1 MANFYTYT
9 PENLIELIESKN
21 ENLDIWLDERLKK
34 EIELSKPTD
43 ADIGFAGKRSVQRL
57 AEECAKLLPPDRIF
71 CGKQQLLAVV
81 KAFALHWAFAISSCG
96 KSYKCCCGPAN
107 KKKSPKVSPPRKR
120 KVKDS
125 MKKEECPFVIKY

>member
-71 CGKQQLLAVV
+71 LRQAAV
-81 KAFALHWAFAISSCG
+81 ASCG
-96 KSYKCCCGPAN
+96 KSLCLTLGARDFLPAW
-107 KKKSPKVSPPRKR
+107 
-120 KVKDS
+120 
-125 MKKEECPFVIKY
+125 IL